1 MGLVLHVNCEGE
13 PFHREAILLS
23 KIAVRICG
31 ALRAE
36 FLEKIA
42 LERVS
47 SQTERS
53 TDMFEEKRGIFTSPY
68 NNVKNPPAS
77 FAL

>member
-23 KIAVRICG
+23 KTSVRICG

-42 LERVS
+42 LERVALKI
-47 SQTERS
+47 
-53 TDMFEEKRGIFTSPY
+53 KRGQPKSCPLEY
-68 NNVKNPPAS
+68 VKVIRR
-77 FAL
+77 